1 MLGNLMAQVSDRSP
15 ITLNSTGGSRIK
27 DLIDVE
33 GARDN
38 QLNGYGLVVGLAGT
52 GDSKID
58 STLQSIA
65 NSLKNYGVNV
75 PDIQKL
81 KSGNVAAVMVTS
93 EIGPFVRPGS
103 RIDVTV
109 SSIGDAKALQGGVLL
124 QVPLQGADKTVYAVA
139 QGAIAVG
146 GFLLGTTGPGG
157 ASVQKNHPTVATI
170 PGGAIVEREIPS
182 EVVQNGSL
190 NLMLRDADYT
200 TAARMA
206 ESINRIFPNTAVAK
220 DARTVNVLIP
230 PEYNSYEV
238 NFVASLGGI
247 EVEPDSAARVVINER
262 TGVIVA
268 TSNVRVSKVAVSHG
282 SLTVSVA
289 STLTASQPNAPFV
302 GGAGGQFGPNMN
314 NKEKLRDKDGNL
326 VKDENGQYIDAEP
339 VYPNGAGPQ
348 FGNVGGGQTVV
359 LPSTTTSVNEQ
370 KGGFK
375 LVEEAPTIERVAA
388 ALNALGVSTRDMM
401 SIFQTMK
408 RAGALQAELVLN

>member
-1 MLGNLMAQVSDRSP
+1 VKKFLTLSLGFTFMMGHLMAQVGEASP

-81 KSGNVAAVMVTS
+81 KSGNVAAVMITS

-109 SSIGDAKALQGGVLL
+109 SSIGDAKSLQGGVLL
-124 QVPLQGADKTVYAVA
+124 QVPLQGADRTVYAVA

-146 GFLLGTTGPGG
+146 GFLGGTGG
-157 ASVQKNHPTVATI
+157 AGGATVQKNHPTVATI
-170 PGGAIVEREIPS
+170 PNGAIVEREISS
-182 EVVQNGSL
+182 ELVQNGSL
-190 NLMLRDADYT
+190 NLMLREADYT
-200 TAARMA
+200 SAARMA
-206 ESINRIFPNTAVAK
+206 EAINRVFPNTAVAK
-220 DARTVNVLIP
+220 DARTVNVIVP

-247 EVEPDSAARVVINER
+247 ELEPDSAARVVINER

-282 SLTVSVA
+282 SLTISIA
-289 STLTASQPNAPFV
+289 NNLSASQPGAFS
-302 GGAGGQFGPNMN
+302 GGTTA
-314 NKEKLRDKDGNL
+314 
-326 VKDENGQYIDAEP
+326 I
-339 VYPNGAGPQ
+339 
-348 FGNVGGGQTVV
+348 

>member
-1 MLGNLMAQVSDRSP
+1 MKKLALIPLLTAILVNPLLAQVGDSSP
-15 ITLNSTGGSRIK
+15 ITLNYSGGSRIK

-65 NSLKNYGVNV
+65 NALKTYGINV
-75 PDIQKL
+75 PADDI

-93 EIGPFVRPGS
+93 DIGPFSKPGS

-109 SSIGDAKALQGGVLL
+109 SSIGDSKTLQGGVLL

-139 QGAIAVG
+139 QGPIAVG
-146 GFLLGTTGPGG
+146 GFLGGQGGPGG
-157 ASVQKNHPTVATI
+157 ATVQKNHPTVGTI
-170 PGGAIVEREIPS
+170 PNGAIVEREIPTQI
-182 EVVQNGSL
+182 VQNGSL
-190 NLMLRDADYT
+190 NLNLREADFIS
-200 TAARMA
+200 AARMA
-206 ESINRIFPNTAVAK
+206 EAINRVFPNTAVAR
-220 DARTVNVLIP
+220 DGRTVNVIVP

-238 NFVASLGGI
+238 NFLASLGGI
-247 EVEPDSAARVVINER
+247 ELEPDSVARVVINER

-282 SLTVSVA
+282 SLTISIA
-289 STLTASQPNAPFV
+289 STLTASQPNAP
-302 GGAGGQFGPNMN
+302 
-314 NKEKLRDKDGNL
+314 LIGN
-326 VKDENGQYIDAEP
+326 A
-339 VYPNGAGPQ
+339 A
-348 FGNVGGGQTVV
+348 GQTVV
-359 LPSTTTSVNEQ
+359 LPSTTTGVDEQ
-370 KGGFK
+370 KGSFK
-375 LVEEAPTIERVAA
+375 VVEEAPTIEKVAA

-401 SIFQTMK
+401 SIFQTMN